1 MKNLTYK
8 IYLLIA
14 GLFLTLTVSAQQITG
29 VVKDTGGQPLA
40 GVSVFLD
47 GTTTGT
53 STDAD
58 GKYVL
63 DIDNAHGKTLV
74 FSFIGMRT
82 QEVRIGNSRV
92 YDVVLEDDANFL
104 EETVVIGYA
113 TVKRKDLIGSV
124 SSVDSKTLAAMP
136 VTSVG
141 EALTGRMAGVQV
153 TTTEGDPDADIKI
166 RVRGTGSITQDSSP
180 LYIVD
185 GFPVESISDIP
196 ASDIQS
202 IDVLKDA
209 FSTAIYG
216 SRGANGVV
224 LVTTKSGASGKF
236 SVSYNAYWGQKWMA
250 NKDAIQVEDTYKFVK
265 DQYELSLIRDQY
277 EDKYVPA
284 FGLYEDIGLYENIQ
298 GNDWISQVFGNTGRV
313 FSQNLSVSGN
323 TDKVRW
329 TASYSHLGDNAIMT
343 GSTYRRDN
351 LNFKTT
357 YKPIKELTFDINARY
372 SNTEIL
378 GSGANSINDSGSTS
392 GNGRLKHAVQYTPI
406 PLEGAIEGAD
416 LEEEYGDNAPPLQSV
431 ADNDN
436 KRIRRNWT
444 VNGAVTWHIIKNL
457 NLKVEGGLDSYTQEN
472 NRFYGLTTYYVG
484 NNAQYKNKPAAQY
497 QDYYRQRIRNTNNL
511 SYNFSEV
518 FTDERHKLDLLAG
531 QEYIVTKS
539 NTLTSMVENF
549 PDFFDSDMAW
559 NFMST
564 GTPIST
570 NNFYDP
576 NDVLLSFFGRVNYS
590 FDDRYSVSA
599 TMRADG
605 SSKFSKGNQW
615 GYFPSAA
622 ASWTISNEPWMQG
635 ASGWLDNLKLRY
647 SFGTAGNNNIPSN
660 MTALNFASNNT
671 SWISMSNTYWS
682 TVTDGG
688 DTIMA
693 NEDLTWEKTLS
704 HNIGLDFSFFKG
716 RLNGSVEAYHNTTK
730 DLLVQFD
737 TAGSGYE
744 FQYQNVGSIRNQGLE
759 VSLNAVLVEKDNF
772 GLTLG
777 ANISLNQN
785 EVLSIG
791 GLSRITSESRWAS
804 SEVGVDY
811 VVEPGQP
818 LGNMYGYIS
827 DGFYTTDDFSGYD
840 PAKGEWILR
849 KGVVDA
855 SEIIGEE
862 YLRPG
867 AMKLKDM
874 DGDFNIDSN
883 DKRVIGNALPLGT
896 GGFSLSGY
904 LYGIDFSANF
914 NYVFGNDI
922 YNANKIEFTSS
933 RKYQRRNL
941 MKTGEQRWTNVDW
954 TTGELVTDPDR
965 LDAMNEGATLW
976 SPAVGNAVFSDWAV
990 EDGSFLRLSSATIG
1004 YTLPSHITMKAKIS
1018 RLRFYVT
1025 GTNLFCLTRYSG
1037 YDPEVDTRRSTPLTP
1052 GVDYSAYPKSIGYVV
1067 GVNLTF

>member
-1 MKNLTYK
+1 
-8 IYLLIA
+8 
-14 GLFLTLTVSAQQITG
+14 
-29 VVKDTGGQPLA
+29 
-40 GVSVFLD
+40 
-47 GTTTGT
+47 
-53 STDAD
+53 
-58 GKYVL
+58 
-63 DIDNAHGKTLV
+63 
-74 FSFIGMRT
+74 
-82 QEVRIGNSRV
+82 
-92 YDVVLEDDANFL
+92 
-104 EETVVIGYA
+104 
-113 TVKRKDLIGSV
+113 
-124 SSVDSKTLAAMP
+124 
-136 VTSVG
+136 
-141 EALTGRMAGVQV
+141 
-153 TTTEGDPDADIKI
+153 
-166 RVRGTGSITQDSSP
+166 
-180 LYIVD
+180 
-185 GFPVESISDIP
+185 
-196 ASDIQS
+196 
-202 IDVLKDA
+202 
-209 FSTAIYG
+209 
-216 SRGANGVV
+216 
-224 LVTTKSGASGKF
+224 
-236 SVSYNAYWGQKWMA
+236 
-250 NKDAIQVEDTYKFVK
+250 
-265 DQYELSLIRDQY
+265 
-277 EDKYVPA
+277 
-284 FGLYEDIGLYENIQ
+284 
-298 GNDWISQVFGNTGRV
+298 
-313 FSQNLSVSGN
+313 
-323 TDKVRW
+323 
-329 TASYSHLGDNAIMT
+329 
-343 GSTYRRDN
+343 
-351 LNFKTT
+351 
-357 YKPIKELTFDINARY
+357 
-372 SNTEIL
+372 
-378 GSGANSINDSGSTS
+378 
-392 GNGRLKHAVQYTPI
+392 
-406 PLEGAIEGAD
+406 
-416 LEEEYGDNAPPLQSV
+416 
-431 ADNDN
+431 
-436 KRIRRNWT
+436 
-444 VNGAVTWHIIKNL
+444 
-457 NLKVEGGLDSYTQEN
+457 
-472 NRFYGLTTYYVG
+472 
-484 NNAQYKNKPAAQY
+484 
-497 QDYYRQRIRNTNNL
+497 
-511 SYNFSEV
+511 
-518 FTDERHKLDLLAG
+518 
-531 QEYIVTKS
+531 
-539 NTLTSMVENF
+539 
-549 PDFFDSDMAW
+549 
-559 NFMST
+559 
-564 GTPIST
+564 
-570 NNFYDP
+570 
-576 NDVLLSFFGRVNYS
+576 
-590 FDDRYSVSA
+590 
-599 TMRADG
+599 
-605 SSKFSKGNQW
+605 
-615 GYFPSAA
+615 
-622 ASWTISNEPWMQG
+622 
-635 ASGWLDNLKLRY
+635 
-647 SFGTAGNNNIPSN
+647 
-660 MTALNFASNNT
+660 
-671 SWISMSNTYWS
+671 MSNTYWS

-827 DGFYTTDDFSGYD
+827 DGFYTTEDFSGYD

-849 KGVVDA
+849 EGVADA

-954 TTGELVTDPDR
+954 TTGELVNDPDR